1 MKRTCKLFLLV
12 VLMFVSVFV
21 LTGCSNGSTSEEI
34 ELREKEKQTL
44 KLDCAYE
51 LVALE
56 VNEQTVLN
64 GEISSIYLFCSGGTS
79 GKIKTSNEINYSYWY
94 RREDGGMIRNT
105 IDMSSYGIPGTVEV
119 VIYENDNAM
128 PKVEFWRNYNA
139 REIADGVYGAK
150 TEIRF
155 TVPTGSVV
163 DANLQRTDVN
173 ITEPKE

>member
-1 MKRTCKLFLLV
+1 MKRTYKLFLLV

-21 LTGCSNGSTSEEI
+21 LTGCSDGSTSEEI

-64 GEISSIYLFCSGGTS
+64 GEISSIYLLCSGGTS
-79 GKIKTSNEINYSYWY
+79 GNIKTSTEITYSYWY

-105 IDMSSYGIPGTVEV
+105 IDMSQYEQFKNVTV
-119 VIYENDNAM
+119 VIYENDNAT

-139 REIADGVYGAK
+139 REIADGIYGSK

-163 DANLQRTDVN
+163 DANLQRTDINV
-173 ITEPKE
+173 TEQKE